1 MPPNRFTGMASR
13 PDLEVEKAA
22 ARRQARALRAAIDDP
37 GAALGLIDNFPVEL
51 AKMGGPVAG
60 YWPFGGEIDCR
71 PLMAALTKAGLAVA
85 LPRMDARDAQA
96 RFLMWEGGP
105 LRPDAFGVMAP
116 PADAREIFPKL
127 ILTPLLA
134 FDRRGQRLG
143 QGGGHYDKTLARL
156 KPQGAVAVGIAYAAQ
171 EMDEVPT
178 GPLDQP
184 MDWIVTDKEAIRC
197 WDGFRPEAKD
207 GLRGR

>member
-1 MPPNRFTGMASR
+1 MTVRPNL
-13 PDLEVEKAA
+13 DVEKAA
-22 ARRQARALRAAIDDP
+22 ARREARALRAALDDP
-37 GAALGLIDNFPVEL
+37 AAALELIENFPVEL
-51 AKMGGPVAG
+51 ARIGGPVSG

-71 PLMAALTKAGLAVA
+71 PLMAGLAKAGLVVA
-85 LPRMDARDAQA
+85 LPRMDTRDGPA
-96 RFLMWEGGP
+96 RFLIWEGGP

-116 PADAREIFPKL
+116 PTEARDVFPKI

-134 FDRRGQRLG
+134 FDRTGARLG
-143 QGGGHYDKTLARL
+143 QGGGHYDRTLAKL

-184 MDWIVTDKEAIRC
+184 MDWIVTEKEAIRC